1 MQKAETSKA
10 SDSVAPGE
18 RISYLDE
25 LGITL
30 SSNFD
35 VTSYINSRFP
45 DETLLETSLEQYLV
59 SLQHAIARADA
70 HLSDLVRLQSR
81 HTRIAAAPLSVS
93 ETAVRALQAQLAAL
107 AESAERSE
115 NAAREAIEPARPL
128 YAALR
133 NTSAV
138 REALDALVRLDE
150 SVAVLEAAAQSRSL
164 ELLATDLSVFVTVRN
179 ALEQL
184 TVLDSAVPSQS
195 RAVKRLSTLRSR
207 ATKATDIL
215 RETVVQQFR
224 AHAPAVAAGGD
235 DRDDAVETLQTV
247 CQVGAAIGDDV
258 RAELV
263 SAHVASRVAAFR
275 AAFMADETGLS
286 GVERRFAWLRKE
298 LRANWKTL
306 GAFSDKDWGLVFPAE
321 WDVGARLS
329 KAVVSELHDWTEK
342 VLDKGGDAD
351 VAIMVSALGK
361 SKAFEEELER
371 RFGGRVKFGK
381 AISESYGPWMGAY
394 VEKED
399 GHLAEVV
406 RELVKEE
413 KWKCEDGNVLNS
425 AKQWFLAVKKSM
437 KMCAALDSRQPL
449 YLLHTVFKKHLG
461 TYASHLVRKLP
472 GSSGNA
478 LADSSKPKEYEDK
491 IERACAIISTA
502 DYCANTVR
510 QLEENIAK
518 IIDNSFSSDI
528 DMNKECET
536 FATVAAKGVHSLVA
550 LLDEDLHLCLKPFK
564 DTDWT
569 AWPSVGDTSPYVSG
583 ISQSVHRT
591 LPRIRSRLSKHHFR
605 FLLDKFGSAFVVTF
619 ASHVYKT
626 DNMSHFGAQQM
637 LLDTSALR
645 TLLVSLPEAGSTH
658 GLPSRTPA
666 PTMYVKNVTRELA
679 KIEAVLK
686 VILAPIDTC
695 IDTYLAL
702 VPGGNA
708 DAFRHILD
716 MRGVRRAE
724 AAPLVVELT
733 RRLSRAGP
741 STRASNSGSA
751 GDLVTVLSGSLR
763 VRGSRES
770 LRNVSFEPE
779 ESPPKPAP
787 KPILKPVQKPL
798 PPPKPKPAP
807 QGSTDTMMEAVTASG
822 AAAAAVA
829 GQASEVAVDSM
840 KTFFGRFGNLG
851 TSLKET
857 GIADRLGQVT
867 SSIGNST
874 SLLTKEAMT
883 RFGSAGSLQGGSGGG
898 GSNSA
903 NGPNK

>member
-1 MQKAETSKA
+1 MPKTEPPKTV
-10 SDSVAPGE
+10 DSIAPGE

-70 HLSDLVRLQSR
+70 HLSDLIRSQSR
-81 HTRIAAAPLSVS
+81 HTRIAAAPLSAS
-93 ETAVRALQAQLAAL
+93 ETAVRALQAQLATL

-115 NAAREAIEPARPL
+115 TAAREAIEPARPL

-138 REALDALVRLDE
+138 RETLDALVRLDE

-164 ELLATDLSVFVTVRN
+164 ELLATDLSVFASVRN
-179 ALEQL
+179 ALEEL
-184 TVLDSAVPSQS
+184 TVLDSAAPSQS

-207 ATKATDIL
+207 ALKATDIL

-247 CQVGAAIGDDV
+247 CLVGAAIGDDV

-298 LRANWKTL
+298 LRANWKIL
-306 GAFSDKDWGLVFPAE
+306 GALSDKDWGLVFPAE
-321 WDVGARLS
+321 WEVGARLS
-329 KAVVSELHDWTEK
+329 KAIVSELRDWTEK
-342 VLDKGGDAD
+342 VLDKGGDSD
-351 VAIMVSALGK
+351 VGVMVSALGK
-361 SKAFEEELER
+361 SKAFEDELER

-406 RELVKEE
+406 RKLVKEE
-413 KWKCEDGNVLNS
+413 TWRCEDGNVLNS

-461 TYASHLVRKLP
+461 TYASHLVRRLP
-472 GSSGNA
+472 GNGGNA
-478 LADSSKPKEYEDK
+478 LADSSKPKEYENK
-491 IERACAIISTA
+491 IERACAIISTS

-518 IIDNSFSSDI
+518 IVDKSFASDI

-550 LLDEDLHLCLKPFK
+550 LLDEDLHLCLKPFR

-569 AWPSVGDTSPYVSG
+569 AWPNVGDTSPYVSA
-583 ISQSVHRT
+583 ISLSVHRS
-591 LPRIRSRLSKHHFR
+591 LSRIRARLSKHHFR
-605 FLLDKFGSAFVVTF
+605 FLLDKFGSAFVATF

-626 DNMSHFGAQQM
+626 DNMSHFGAQQL

-645 TLLVSLPEAGSTH
+645 TLLVSLPEAGSSH
-658 GLPSRTPA
+658 GVPSRTPA
-666 PTMYVKNVTRELA
+666 PTMYVKNVSRELA

-716 MRGVRRAE
+716 MRGVRRGE
-724 AAPLVVELT
+724 AAPLVLELT
-733 RRLSRAGP
+733 KRLARAGP
-741 STRASNSGSA
+741 SIRSTSSGSV

-763 VRGSRES
+763 VRESRES
-770 LRNVSFEPE
+770 IRNVSFEPE
-779 ESPPKPAP
+779 ESPPKPKQKSALNPPKAQPVP
-787 KPILKPVQKPL
+787 KPL
-798 PPPKPKPAP
+798 PAP

-822 AAAAAVA
+822 AAAAAAA

-840 KTFFGRFGNLG
+840 KNFFGRFGNLG
-851 TSLKET
+851 TSFKET

-874 SLLTKEAMT
+874 SMLTKEAMT
-883 RFGSAGSLQGGSGGG
+883 RLSAAGNLQGSS
-898 GSNSA
+898 SN
-903 NGPNK
+903 GTNK